1 LDQKKDLIPIDK
13 NPRGGSMKLSDE
25 VKVSLVTAV
34 CILALAIVSKNIL
47 NVQLDFISL
56 YGPVMVFIV
65 YIILKDNVKKSEIGY
80 SPLIWSL
87 VIIFMTAAILI
98 LYSL

>member
-1 LDQKKDLIPIDK
+1 
-13 NPRGGSMKLSDE
+13 MKLSDE

-65 YIILKDNVKKSEIGY
+65 YIILN
-80 SPLIWSL
+80 
-87 VIIFMTAAILI
+87 
-98 LYSL
+98 